1 MSSRPTHTREQKTFE
16 RLMISIVELIWVG
29 LRYIGITS
37 KDALDQLIDL
47 SHPSTPNSSKSR
59 RIERIAIMRYVR
71 DIWYDEFDEGKGKS
85 SKDKSNRKIQQYND
99 IEIEME
105 DKEVGYYDYNED
117 NLGDSFPH
125 ISHLKSHLKR

>member
-1 MSSRPTHTREQKTFE
+1 MSSHRRTREQSTLE

-59 RIERIAIMRYVR
+59 RIERQAIMRYIER
-71 DIWYDEFDEGKGKS
+71 IWKENDFV
-85 SKDKSNRKIQQYND
+85 NYNHV
-99 IEIEME
+99 EINPKNGVDVESEREEWE
-105 DKEVGYYDYNED
+105 DDFPYEVNED
-117 NLGDSFPH
+117 DIAKGDNFPY
-125 ISHLKSHLKR
+125 ISHMKR

>member
-1 MSSRPTHTREQKTFE
+1 MSSHRRTNEQNTFE

-71 DIWYDEFDEGKGKS
+71 KLWYDEFDEGKGKG
-85 SKDKSNRKIQQYND
+85 KNKSNRKIQQYND
-99 IEIEME
+99 IEME

-125 ISHLKSHLKR
+125 ISHLKR

>member
-1 MSSRPTHTREQKTFE
+1 
-16 RLMISIVELIWVG
+16 MISIVELSWVG
-29 LRYIGITS
+29 LRYIGIYS

-85 SKDKSNRKIQQYND
+85 SKDKSKGKRTIQQYND

-125 ISHLKSHLKR
+125 ISHLKR

>member
-1 MSSRPTHTREQKTFE
+1 MSSRPKFTNEQKLFK

-59 RIERIAIMRYVR
+59 RIERQAIMRYIER
-71 DIWYDEFDEGKGKS
+71 IWKENDFVNYNHSKVEIDKKNGVDVEREEWEDDFPYEITEDDFDRPNG
-85 SKDKSNRKIQQYND
+85 
-99 IEIEME
+99 
-105 DKEVGYYDYNED
+105 D
-117 NLGDSFPH
+117 NFPY
-125 ISHLKSHLKR
+125 ISHMKR